1 MPLSMLTIA
10 ALVVFIAGVVKG
22 YSGFGFSL
30 IVVLSLSLIFPPAW
44 VVVMVL
50 MLEVCGSCSMLPRIW
65 KHVHWR
71 SLLWLML
78 GVGLGTPLGIY
89 LLEILPA
96 DAMRLGIALISLALV
111 AIMWRGYRLASL
123 LSAPKT
129 TAAGAVCGVLNGA
142 TAMGGPPAILFYY
155 GGPVG
160 VAASRASLLAFFLC
174 TDLLA
179 VSMAG
184 VQGLVTATVVKMFLL
199 SVLPMLLGIALGSRF
214 FRSGAADQVRG
225 RVLTLLFFLALTVL
239 VRTAWSYFGN

>member
-1 MPLSMLTIA
+1 MMLTLAIA

-30 IVVLSLSLIFPPAW
+30 VVVLSLSLVFPPAW

-65 KHVHWR
+65 RQVHWR
-71 SLLWLML
+71 SLLWLMV
-78 GVGLGTPLGIY
+78 GVGLGTPLGLY
-89 LLEILPA
+89 LLNTLPA

-111 AIMWRGYRLASL
+111 GVMWRGYRLTRML
-123 LSAPKT
+123 NAPQIT
-129 TAAGAVCGVLNGA
+129 TAGALCGVLNGA

-155 GGPVG
+155 GGPIG

-184 VQGLVTATVVKMFLL
+184 VHGLITPTVLKMFAL
-199 SVLPMLLGIALGSRF
+199 SLAPMLLGIALGSLF
-214 FRSGAADQVRG
+214 FRASAADRVRS
-225 RVLTLLFFLALTVL
+225 RVLGLLFLLALTVL
-239 VRTAWSYFGN
+239 VKAAWGYLAA